1 MVIGPVADAM
11 RKANGHVRGFAN
23 LSDCQ
28 IGSSYVKIA
37 KIANVFVITPPAIL
51 ARPVITARTRS
62 LQAQTPPRAKKRQKA
77 RRNDDQ
83 AIDQIKQP
91 GDRSPGR
98 VVMGFVLISR
108 GTQ

>member
-51 ARPVITARTRS
+51 ARPVITARTRFI
-62 LQAQTPPRAKKRQKA
+62 AGADTPPREETSKSAKK
-77 RRNDDQ
+77 
-83 AIDQIKQP
+83 
-91 GDRSPGR
+91 
-98 VVMGFVLISR
+98 
-108 GTQ
+108 